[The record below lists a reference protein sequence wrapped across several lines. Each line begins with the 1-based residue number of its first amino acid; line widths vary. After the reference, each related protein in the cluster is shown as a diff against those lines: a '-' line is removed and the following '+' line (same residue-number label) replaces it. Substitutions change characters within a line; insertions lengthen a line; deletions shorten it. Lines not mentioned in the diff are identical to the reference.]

1 VQAKDREVAQA
12 QQEIQESKQRVSLV
26 CVKLCNMCFT
36 ELSCRKLS

>member
-26 CVKLCNMCFT
+26 CVKLCNMCFH
-36 ELSCRKLS
+36 